1 MLSSRKKSCY
11 FKRNNIQEIDY
22 KDVKLLTKFINDQ
35 GKITPRRVTGTS
47 SKVILKEDVQN
58 LGQQGD
64 VVEVKSGYAR
74 NYLMPQKLA
83 ILFTKQQKKSI
94 EEAQRVE
101 ERKLEREKDQLESVL
116 KQVEDLSLSL
126 KMQSEEDSK
135 LFGSVTKLD
144 IVKLL
149 EENGITVDKKYVD
162 LSSPIKTLG
171 EHKVNI
177 MFTKEM
183 SASFTLTVE
192 KED

>member
-1 MLSSRKKSCY
+1 M
-11 FKRNNIQEIDY
+11 
-22 KDVKLLTKFINDQ
+22 
-35 GKITPRRVTGTS
+35 
-47 SKVILKEDVQN
+47 KVILKEDVQN

-74 NYLMPQKLA
+74 NYLRTQKLA

-149 EENGITVDKKYVD
+149 EENGITIDKKYVD

-177 MFTKEM
+177 VFTKEM
-183 SASFTLTVE
+183 SASFILTVE

>member
-1 MLSSRKKSCY
+1 M
-11 FKRNNIQEIDY
+11 
-22 KDVKLLTKFINDQ
+22 
-35 GKITPRRVTGTS
+35 
-47 SKVILKEDVQN
+47 KVILKEDVQN

-64 VVEVKSGYAR
+64 VVEVKPGYAR

-126 KMQSEEDSK
+126 KMQSEEEDSK

-149 EENGITVDKKYVD
+149 EENGITIDKKYVD

-177 MFTKEM
+177 VFTKEM

>member
-1 MLSSRKKSCY
+1 M
-11 FKRNNIQEIDY
+11 
-22 KDVKLLTKFINDQ
+22 
-35 GKITPRRVTGTS
+35 
-47 SKVILKEDVQN
+47 KVILKEDVQN

-64 VVEVKSGYAR
+64 IVEVKAGYAR

-101 ERKLEREKDQLESVL
+101 ERKLEREKGQLESIL
-116 KQVEDLSLSL
+116 KQVEALSLSL
-126 KMQSEEDSK
+126 KMQSEEGNK

-144 IVKLL
+144 VVKLL
-149 EENGITVDKKYVD
+149 EENGITIDKKYVD
-162 LSSPIKTLG
+162 LPAPIKTLG

-177 MFTKEM
+177 VFTKEM
-183 SASFTLTVE
+183 SGSFTLIVE

>member
-1 MLSSRKKSCY
+1 M
-11 FKRNNIQEIDY
+11 
-22 KDVKLLTKFINDQ
+22 
-35 GKITPRRVTGTS
+35 
-47 SKVILKEDVQN
+47 KVILKEDVQN

-116 KQVEDLSLSL
+116 KQVENLSLSL

-177 MFTKEM
+177 IFTKEM

>member
-1 MLSSRKKSCY
+1 M
-11 FKRNNIQEIDY
+11 
-22 KDVKLLTKFINDQ
+22 
-35 GKITPRRVTGTS
+35 
-47 SKVILKEDVQN
+47 KVILKEDVQN

-64 VVEVKSGYAR
+64 VVEVKPGYAR

-116 KQVEDLSLSL
+116 KQVENLSLSL

>member
-1 MLSSRKKSCY
+1 M
-11 FKRNNIQEIDY
+11 
-22 KDVKLLTKFINDQ
+22 
-35 GKITPRRVTGTS
+35 
-47 SKVILKEDVQN
+47 KVILKEDVQN

-64 VVEVKSGYAR
+64 VVEVKPGYAR

-94 EEAQRVE
+94 EEAQRFE

-126 KMQSEEDSK
+126 KMKSEEDSK

-149 EENGITVDKKYVD
+149 EENGITIDKKYVD
-162 LSSPIKTLG
+162 LSSSIKTLG

-177 MFTKEM
+177 VFTKEM
-183 SASFTLTVE
+183 YASLTLTVE

>member
-1 MLSSRKKSCY
+1 M
-11 FKRNNIQEIDY
+11 
-22 KDVKLLTKFINDQ
+22 
-35 GKITPRRVTGTS
+35 
-47 SKVILKEDVQN
+47 KVILKEDVQN

-149 EENGITVDKKYVD
+149 EESGITIDKKYVD

-177 MFTKEM
+177 VFTKEM

>member
-1 MLSSRKKSCY
+1 M
-11 FKRNNIQEIDY
+11 
-22 KDVKLLTKFINDQ
+22 
-35 GKITPRRVTGTS
+35 
-47 SKVILKEDVQN
+47 KVILKEDVRN
-58 LGQQGD
+58 LGKQGD
-64 VVEVKSGYAR
+64 VVEVKAGYAR

-149 EENGITVDKKYVD
+149 EENGITIDKKYID

-177 MFTKEM
+177 VFTKEM
-183 SASFTLTVE
+183 SRSFTLAVE

>member
-1 MLSSRKKSCY
+1 M
-11 FKRNNIQEIDY
+11 
-22 KDVKLLTKFINDQ
+22 
-35 GKITPRRVTGTS
+35 
-47 SKVILKEDVQN
+47 KVILKEDVQN

-64 VVEVKSGYAR
+64 VVEVKPGYAR

-83 ILFTKQQKKSI
+83 TLFTKQQKKSI
-94 EEAQRVE
+94 EEAQIVE
-101 ERKLEREKDQLESVL
+101 KRKLEREKDQLESVL
-116 KQVEDLSLSL
+116 KQVEELNLSL
-126 KMQSEEDSK
+126 KMQSEEDDK

-149 EENGITVDKKYVD
+149 EENGITIDKKYID

-177 MFTKEM
+177 VFTKEM
-183 SASFTLTVE
+183 SASFTLVVE

>member
-1 MLSSRKKSCY
+1 M
-11 FKRNNIQEIDY
+11 
-22 KDVKLLTKFINDQ
+22 
-35 GKITPRRVTGTS
+35 
-47 SKVILKEDVQN
+47 KVILKEDVQN

-74 NYLMPQKLA
+74 NYLMPQGLA
-83 ILFTKQQKKSI
+83 ILFTRQQKKSI

-116 KQVEDLSLSL
+116 KQVENLSLSL

-149 EENGITVDKKYVD
+149 EENGITIDKKYVD

-177 MFTKEM
+177 VFTKEM

>member
-1 MLSSRKKSCY
+1 MCIRD
-11 FKRNNIQEIDY
+11 R
-22 KDVKLLTKFINDQ
+22 
-35 GKITPRRVTGTS
+35 
-47 SKVILKEDVQN
+47 VILKEDVQN

-64 VVEVKSGYAR
+64 VVEVKPGYAR

-101 ERKLEREKDQLESVL
+101 ERKLEREKGQLESVL
-116 KQVEDLSLSL
+116 KQVEDLSLSI

-149 EENGITVDKKYVD
+149 EENGIIVDKKYVD

>member
-1 MLSSRKKSCY
+1 M
-11 FKRNNIQEIDY
+11 
-22 KDVKLLTKFINDQ
+22 
-35 GKITPRRVTGTS
+35 
-47 SKVILKEDVQN
+47 KVILKEDVQN

-64 VVEVKSGYAR
+64 VVEVKPGYAR

-149 EENGITVDKKYVD
+149 EKNGITVDKKYVD

-177 MFTKEM
+177 VFTKEM

>member
-1 MLSSRKKSCY
+1 M
-11 FKRNNIQEIDY
+11 
-22 KDVKLLTKFINDQ
+22 
-35 GKITPRRVTGTS
+35 
-47 SKVILKEDVQN
+47 KVILKEDVHN

-64 VVEVKSGYAR
+64 VVEVKPGYAR

-83 ILFTKQQKKSI
+83 TLFTKQQKKSI
-94 EEAQRVE
+94 EEAQIVE
-101 ERKLEREKDQLESVL
+101 KRKLEREKDQLESVL
-116 KQVEDLSLSL
+116 KQVEDLNLSL
-126 KMQSEEDSK
+126 KMQSEEDDK

-149 EENGITVDKKYVD
+149 EENGITIDKKYID

-177 MFTKEM
+177 VFTKEM
-183 SASFTLTVE
+183 SASFILVVE

>member
-1 MLSSRKKSCY
+1 M
-11 FKRNNIQEIDY
+11 
-22 KDVKLLTKFINDQ
+22 
-35 GKITPRRVTGTS
+35 
-47 SKVILKEDVQN
+47 KVILKEDVQN

-64 VVEVKSGYAR
+64 VVEVKPGYAR

-116 KQVEDLSLSL
+116 KQVENLSLSL

-183 SASFTLTVE
+183 LSLIHI
-192 KED
+192 

>member
-1 MLSSRKKSCY
+1 M
-11 FKRNNIQEIDY
+11 
-22 KDVKLLTKFINDQ
+22 
-35 GKITPRRVTGTS
+35 
-47 SKVILKEDVQN
+47 KVILKEDVQN

-64 VVEVKSGYAR
+64 VVEVKPGYAR

-149 EENGITVDKKYVD
+149 EENGVTIDKKYVD

-177 MFTKEM
+177 VFTKEM

>member
-1 MLSSRKKSCY
+1 M
-11 FKRNNIQEIDY
+11 
-22 KDVKLLTKFINDQ
+22 
-35 GKITPRRVTGTS
+35 
-47 SKVILKEDVQN
+47 KVILKEDVQK

-101 ERKLEREKDQLESVL
+101 ERKLEREKDQLELVL

-149 EENGITVDKKYVD
+149 EENGITLDKKYVD

>member
-1 MLSSRKKSCY
+1 M
-11 FKRNNIQEIDY
+11 
-22 KDVKLLTKFINDQ
+22 
-35 GKITPRRVTGTS
+35 
-47 SKVILKEDVQN
+47 KVILKEDVQN

-94 EEAQRVE
+94 DEAHRVE

-116 KQVEDLSLSL
+116 KQVEDLNLSL

-177 MFTKEM
+177 VFTKEM
-183 SASFTLTVE
+183 SGSFTLTVE